1 MIPVRPSYRRGDPVF
16 FLLIPVMAVLGVIV
30 VVGPALLP
38 GVVVLGLGAIV
49 YHFIAKHHD
58 RGIQTH

>member
-1 MIPVRPSYRRGDPVF
+1 MF